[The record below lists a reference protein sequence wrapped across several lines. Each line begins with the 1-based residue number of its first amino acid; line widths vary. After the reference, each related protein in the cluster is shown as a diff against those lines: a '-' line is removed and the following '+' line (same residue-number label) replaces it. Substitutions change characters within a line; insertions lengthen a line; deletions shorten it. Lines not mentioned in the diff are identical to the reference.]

1 MNQKRC
7 LTIQDYSCMGRCSL
21 TVALPILSACGIE
34 TIGLPTAILSNHTA
48 FSSWTYVDL
57 TAEMEKSIDKWKD
70 YDHHFDSFYTGYLG
84 TDQIPVVIDIIKKLK
99 TKDSFVMIDPAF
111 GDGGKMY
118 PGFDEKKHIEKMKG
132 LLSLADITCPN
143 LTEACLLADEE
154 YKGEGPLDDAFL
166 EGLARKIA
174 ALGPKQVLLTGTVF
188 NDNRIGCICYDK
200 EKDTFHRYETECYPG
215 RYHGAGDSYCS
226 AFVGCMLNGLSIDDC
241 IKISHDFVHQ
251 SMKYDIDNHIDGLLY
266 GLQFEKALPNLIK
279 EIEDAKNK

>member
-84 TDQIPVVIDIIKKLK
+84 TDQIPVVIDIIRKLK
-99 TKDSFVMIDPAF
+99 TEDSFVMIDPAF

-118 PGFDEKKHIEKMKG
+118 PGFDEKKHVERMKE

-143 LTEACLLADEE
+143 LTEACFLADEE

-166 EGLARKIA
+166 EGIARKIA

-188 NDNRIGCICYDK
+188 DDNRIGCTCYDK
-200 EKDTFHRYETECYPG
+200 EKDTFHSYETECYPG

-226 AFVGCMLNGLSIDDC
+226 AFVGCTLNGLSIDDC
-241 IKISHDFVHQ
+241 IRISHDFVHQ

-266 GLQFEKALPNLIK
+266 GLQFEKALPDLIK
-279 EIEDAKNK
+279 EIENAKRK

>member
-70 YDHHFDSFYTGYLG
+70 YDHHFDSFYIGYLG

-99 TKDSFVMIDPAF
+99 TKDSSVMIDPAF

-241 IKISHDFVHQ
+241 IRISHDFVHQ

>member
-70 YDHHFDSFYTGYLG
+70 YDHPFDSFYTGYLG

-99 TKDSFVMIDPAF
+99 TKDSSVMIDPAF

-200 EKDTFHRYETECYPG
+200 EKETFHRYETECYPG

-241 IKISHDFVHQ
+241 IRISHDFVHQ

-266 GLQFEKALPNLIK
+266 GLQFEKSLPNLIK